1 VTLNVTLPDYTWV
14 PGSGNLVI
22 KSPVDSDDGEYNCL
36 ASNRLGT
43 SVGMKMKVQRA
54 GQFERLDYY

>member
-1 VTLNVTLPDYTWV
+1 MKLPVNLPHYTRV

-22 KSPVDSDDGEYNCL
+22 KSPTEFDGGEYSCL

-43 SVGMKMKVQRA
+43 SVGMKLKVKRA
-54 GQFERLDYY
+54 GKFDHIDF